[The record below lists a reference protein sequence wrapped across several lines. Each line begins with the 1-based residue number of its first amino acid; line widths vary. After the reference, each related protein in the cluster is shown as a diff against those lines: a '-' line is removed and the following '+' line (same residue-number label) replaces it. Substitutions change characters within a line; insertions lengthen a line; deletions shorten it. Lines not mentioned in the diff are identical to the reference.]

1 MIKLLGIGSSPRA
14 SEPHAMYDSLSTVML
29 QDVLEAAREVTP
41 DCVTEMIHLGRMNI
55 NPCKGCFSDME
66 TRCHYLCDCYDD
78 DFEGVAQK
86 IIEADGVIFASPT
99 YMFGMSST
107 LKRFFERW
115 VSFKAPPV
123 DRQRASKSLD
133 ECYELLDQLSEGSLK
148 VTNPLRGK
156 VGAVVVAGSEL
167 GQDTVA
173 KDILLILNLYGFLLP
188 PQAFIYHTG
197 HSMQSME
204 EVRQGFYENLW
215 LLNAL
220 ENLARST
227 VELIQLTRGHS
238 WPEMPKVLH
247 KEDLPSFGKMSKTR
261 ERRT

>member
-14 SEPHAMYDSLSTVML
+14 SEAHAMHDSLSTVML
-29 QDVLEAAREVTP
+29 QDVLEAAREASP

-78 DFEGVAQK
+78 DFEEIARK
-86 IIEADGVIFASPT
+86 IIDADGVIFASPT

-115 VSFKAPPV
+115 VSFKAPAI
-123 DRQRASKSLD
+123 DRQKATKSLD
-133 ECYELLDQLSEGSLK
+133 ECFDLLDQVAEGTLK
-148 VTNPLRGK
+148 TTNPLRGK
-156 VGAVVVAGSEL
+156 VGGIVVAGSEL
-167 GQDTVA
+167 GQENVA
-173 KDILLILNLYGFLLP
+173 REIMLMLNLYGFLLP
-188 PQAFIYHTG
+188 PQSFIYHTG

-204 EVRQGFYENLW
+204 EVRHSFYENQW
-215 LLNAL
+215 LLHAL

-227 VELIQLTRGHS
+227 IQLIQLTRGHV

-247 KEDLPSFGKMSKTR
+247 KSSL
-261 ERRT
+261 